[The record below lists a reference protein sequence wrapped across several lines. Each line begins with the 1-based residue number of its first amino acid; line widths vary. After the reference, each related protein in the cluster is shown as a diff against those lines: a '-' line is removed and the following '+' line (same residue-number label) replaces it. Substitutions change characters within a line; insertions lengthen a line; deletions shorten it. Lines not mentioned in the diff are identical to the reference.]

1 MVPRNP
7 TVLGQQERPRAVFY
21 CRRIQSDLIPEAKIA
36 SCASIP
42 KAVRRQLVH
51 GANERDSMSLIDEL
65 EELEQRAKELIEGAE
80 TSDKLEAARVALLG
94 RKGEITGL
102 MRMMGKI
109 SPEERPVLGKRANEM
124 RRMAETLLDNRTQQ
138 LKRAA
143 IRELMATEA
152 VDITLPGARP
162 KIGHQHLINQIIEE
176 IEDVFC
182 GIGYTVETG
191 PQVESSWYN
200 FTALNAP
207 LDHPSRSAR
216 DTFYVKDN
224 APGTAAHPEQHAHGE
239 SDVLLRT
246 QTSGVQIHT
255 MESQKPPIYMIA
267 PGRVYRPDT
276 ADACHLP
283 QFHQVEGLVVDK
295 GITFGDLKGTLDY
308 FVKCMFGEDR
318 ATRYRPHF
326 FPFTEPSCEVDV
338 SCGVCGGKGCPFCKH
353 SGWIEILGCG
363 MVDPNVLIN
372 CGIDP
377 DVYSGFAFG
386 AGVERIAALR
396 YDLPDLRALV
406 TGDMRFLE
414 QF

>member
-1 MVPRNP
+1 
-7 TVLGQQERPRAVFY
+7 
-21 CRRIQSDLIPEAKIA
+21 
-36 SCASIP
+36 
-42 KAVRRQLVH
+42 
-51 GANERDSMSLIDEL
+51 MSLIDEL
-65 EELEQRAKELIEGAE
+65 EELEQRAREMIEGAE
-80 TSDKLEAARVALLG
+80 TAEKLEAARVALMG

-109 SPEERPVLGKRANEM
+109 EPEERPVLGKRANEM
-124 RRMAETLLDNRTQQ
+124 RRMAETLLDGRMKD

-143 IRELMATEA
+143 VRELMATEA

-162 KIGHQHLINQIIEE
+162 QIGHAHLINQIIEE

-182 GIGYTVETG
+182 GIGYTVEAG

-224 APGTAAHPEQHAHGE
+224 APGTAAHPEEHAHGE

-246 QTSGVQIHT
+246 QTSGVQVHT
-255 MESQKPPIYMIA
+255 METQEPPIYMIA

-283 QFHQVEGLVVDK
+283 QFHQIEGLVVDK
-295 GITFGDLKGTLDY
+295 GITFADLKGTLETFIKRLY
-308 FVKCMFGEDR
+308 GEDSVVR
-318 ATRYRPHF
+318 FRPHH
-326 FPFTEPSCEVDV
+326 FPFTEPSAEVDV
-338 SCGVCGGKGCPFCKH
+338 QCFNCKGEGCRLCKGE
-353 SGWIEILGCG
+353 GWIEILGCG
-363 MVDPNVLIN
+363 MVHPKVLSN

-377 DVYSGFAFG
+377 EVYSGFALG
-386 AGVERIAALR
+386 MGLERVVMRR
-396 YDLPDLRALV
+396 YNIDDIRLFYENDV
-406 TGDMRFLE
+406 RFLK

>member
-1 MVPRNP
+1 MEYIGALPGAPHN
-7 TVLGQQERPRAVFY
+7 
-21 CRRIQSDLIPEAKIA
+21 RRGEQ
-36 SCASIP
+36 
-42 KAVRRQLVH
+42 
-51 GANERDSMSLIDEL
+51 MSLIDEL
-65 EELEQRAKELIEGAE
+65 EELEQRAREMIEGAE
-80 TSDKLEAARVALLG
+80 TAEKLEAARVALMG

-109 SPEERPVLGKRANEM
+109 TPEERPVLGKRANEM
-124 RRMAETLLDNRTQQ
+124 RRMAETLLNARMQEM
-138 LKRAA
+138 KRAA
-143 IRELMATEA
+143 VRELMATEA

-162 KIGHQHLINQIIEE
+162 HIGHAHLINQIIEE

-182 GIGYTVETG
+182 GIGYTVEKG

-216 DTFYVKDN
+216 DTFYVRDN
-224 APGTAAHPEQHAHGE
+224 APGTAAHPEEHAHGE

-246 QTSGVQIHT
+246 QTSGVQVHT
-255 MESQKPPIYMIA
+255 METQEPPIYMIA

-338 SCGVCGGKGCPFCKH
+338 SCGVCGGEGCPFCKH
-353 SGWIEILGCG
+353 SGWIEILGAG
-363 MVDPNVLIN
+363 MVDPNVLVN

-377 DVYSGFAFG
+377 NEYTGFAFG

-396 YDLPDLRALV
+396 YDLPDLRTLV
-406 TGDMRFLE
+406 TGDMRFLN